1 MLKDS
6 QILEGEDEQ
15 IENRKKIGKKPMSDF
30 NYVVNSHKKMLK
42 EIDFSGYRIE
52 GGNPR
57 K

>member
-6 QILEGEDEQ
+6 QNLEGEDEQ
-15 IENRKKIGKKPMSDF
+15 IENRKKLGKKPMSDY
-30 NYVVNSHKKMLK
+30 NYVMNSHKKMLK

-52 GGNPR
+52 GGSPR